1 MIMKAIMRGRSSL
14 EEATASLALRGYDV
28 FKDQSGH
35 NPIEESTIWFDA
47 LELMEYGIT
56 GE

>member
-1 MIMKAIMRGRSSL
+1 MKAIMRGRSSL